1 MEEHTVQLVKEL
13 SLSRNDLISLGRL
26 ADQQKISE
34 EAQEFV
40 FSIRDYT
47 DALGIV
53 TDLLAEPAG
62 EMNNV
67 SLDQVSGL
75 LADQRQLITNIISSL
90 HATVEKLEA
99 PDKTVELSI
108 EQSAGSMRRLIG
120 SLTGLLE
127 LNSILLQENMA
138 FQREIKELA
147 IKPVAIVAEPVE
159 EKPGFF
165 KRLFGK

>member
-13 SLSRNDLISLGRL
+13 SFSRNDLISLGRL

-53 TDLLAEPAG
+53 TDLLAEPVG

-99 PDKTVELSI
+99 PDQTVELSI
-108 EQSAGSMRRLIG
+108 EQSAGSVRRLIG

-138 FQREIKELA
+138 FQREIKEIS
-147 IKPVAIVAEPVE
+147 IKPVTITAEPVE